1 LGRGRRVY
9 VEEGKMEEMDGKEG
23 GEEIDGSGFFF
34 FFIGLL
40 VLSKGLAISHP
51 LIFLERSEP

>member
-1 LGRGRRVY
+1 MWKK
-9 VEEGKMEEMDGKEG
+9 EKWKKWMERKGWKKLTAV
-23 GEEIDGSGFFF
+23 GFFF

>member
-1 LGRGRRVY
+1 

-23 GEEIDGSGFFF
+23 VEEIDGSGFFF

>member
-23 GEEIDGSGFFF
+23 VEEIDGSGFFF
-34 FFIGLL
+34 FF
-40 VLSKGLAISHP
+40 
-51 LIFLERSEP
+51 FLG